1 MKTRTRLCVFLS
13 LVFLT
18 GTPLYAP
25 ASDVDNVKE
34 FRARV
39 EEYAMLHRS
48 VEGKLPALPQKATS
62 DQIAAHQ
69 QGLAE
74 AIRTARSKAKRGD
87 VFSKAKDYFRRAIA
101 AELKGKAG
109 LTARQ
114 TIKEGN
120 PTNEA
125 SGGPIILS
133 VNAGYPPEA
142 SLSAM
147 PPTMLLR
154 LPPLPEELNY
164 RFVGRHLILHDT
176 DADIIVD
183 FILNVAP

>member
-48 VEGKLPALPQKATS
+48 VAGKLPALPQKATS

-74 AIRTARSKAKRGD
+74 AIRAARSKAKRGD
-87 VFSKAKDYFRRAIA
+87 IFSKAQDYFRRAIA
-101 AELKGKAG
+101 AELKGTAG
-109 LTARQ
+109 LTARH

-120 PTNEA
+120 PTNEDP
-125 SGGPIILS
+125 GRPIILS

-142 SLSAM
+142 SVSAM
-147 PPTMLLR
+147 PSTMLLR
-154 LPPLPEELNY
+154 LPPLPDELNY
-164 RFVGRHLILHDT
+164 RFVGRHLILHDK